1 MDEVLQNVY
10 FATNDNVLGSSGHSE
25 DAGVFKLSDDL
36 ALVQT
41 TDFFTPVV
49 DDPYLFGQI
58 AAVNALSDIYAMGAR
73 PVSALNI
80 ACFPDIGIDAG
91 TLTMILQGGADK
103 VAESGAVIIGGHTI
117 KDKELKYGLAVTGL
131 IKPADIKPNNAVQ
144 AGDQL
149 LLTKPLGTGI
159 LTTGIKNDYYTES
172 DIPDVIKSMLLLNRA
187 PAELLGKYQAR
198 AVTDISGFGLLG
210 HLREMLL
217 GNQLG
222 IELNVAQIPCFD
234 QAIPL
239 ARAGKFIPGGTLSNI
254 KYVEPLLDMGS
265 YEVWNLNLL
274 ADPQTSGGLLIAMDR
289 ENVQG
294 FCQELKDYPFEVCEI
309 GEVISGPNKIIL
321 S

>member
-1 MDEVLQNVY
+1 MDEVLHNVH
-10 FATNDNVLGSSGHSE
+10 FATNENVLGNSGHSE
-25 DAGVFKLSDDL
+25 DAGVYKLSGDL

-58 AAVNALSDIYAMGAR
+58 AAVNALSDIYAMGAS

-80 ACFPDIGIDAG
+80 ACFPDTGVDARMLG
-91 TLTMILQGGADK
+91 MILQGGADK

-131 IKPADIKPNNAVQ
+131 IKPADIKPNNTIQ

-159 LTTGIKNDYYTES
+159 LTTAIKNDYYIES
-172 DIPDVIKSMLLLNRA
+172 DIPDAIKSMLLLNRA
-187 PAELLGKYQAR
+187 PAGLLNKYSAR

-222 IELNVAQIPCFD
+222 IELNVAQIPLFD

-239 ARAGKFIPGGTLSNI
+239 ARAGKFIPAGTLANI
-254 KYVEPLLDMGS
+254 KYVEPILDQGN
-265 YEVWNLNLL
+265 YEIWNLNLL

-289 ENVQG
+289 KNVVG
-294 FCQELKDYPFEVCEI
+294 FCRELDDYPFEICEI
-309 GEVISGPNKIIL
+309 GEVIPGPNKIIFR
-321 S
+321 